1 MKILVD
7 ILPYGGGC
15 LLQIVALVEWIKMN
29 VLYIG
34 VIIKCFLTI
43 ILVSVNGLLSIVNLW
58 NLERKTSNDY

>member
-7 ILPYGGGC
+7 ILPYNESC
-15 LLQIVALVEWIKMN
+15 SFEDSALVEWIKMN
-29 VLYIG
+29 VLCIG

-58 NLERKTSNDY
+58 NLERKITNG